1 MAIAIPKIR
10 ARARGSVPARLAA
23 AAAALALAAG
33 CSAPTHSG
41 TIPAFVPPPVPV
53 AEPRQ
58 ATMDKTVNLVVW
70 EGYAEPAWTEDFQS
84 LTGCRVNA
92 KVVDSSDEM
101 LALVKTGK
109 YDVVS
114 ASGDASLRM
123 IASGD
128 VAPIDLARVPNY
140 KDIYQ
145 DMKNKPWDSVEI
157 PNTVPKQYT
166 PYGVPHGRGAN
177 VLIYNKDEVKPAP
190 TSWSVVYDAH
200 SPYKG
205 HITYYDS
212 PISIADAA
220 MYLKSA
226 QPALGIDNP
235 YELTKGQLAAVV
247 NLLEA
252 QRPILSKYWTDA
264 AVEQRDF
271 TVGTS
276 VVGPGWQLVEN
287 NLKAA
292 HPEFVST
299 IPQEGATGW
308 SDTWMITSTA
318 QHVNCAYSWIN
329 YAVSPRVNAQIAEY
343 FGEAPANAKACE
355 YTKDM
360 NFCNQYRA
368 ADTAYWNDIY
378 MWTTPTAQCSDVTG
392 GSKVCTTY
400 SDWVDAWNRI
410 KQSS

>member
-23 AAAALALAAG
+23 AVAALTLAAG

-41 TIPAFVPPPVPV
+41 TVPAFAPPPVPT
-53 AEPRQ
+53 AEPHQ
-58 ATMDKTVNLVVW
+58 ATMDQSVNLVVW
-70 EGYAEPAWTEDFQS
+70 EGYAEPQWTAKFQQQ
-84 LTGCRVNA
+84 TGCHVNA
-92 KVVDSSDEM
+92 TVADSSDEM

-109 YDVVS
+109 YDAVS

-128 VAPIDLARVPNY
+128 VAPIDLTRVPNSR
-140 KDIYQ
+140 DIYP
-145 DMKNKPWDSVEI
+145 DMMNRPWDSVEV
-157 PNTVPKQYT
+157 PGSVPKQYV

-177 VLIYNKDEVKPAP
+177 ELVYNTKVVVPAP
-190 TSWSVVYDAH
+190 TSWSVIYDPN
-200 SPYKG
+200 SKYKG
-205 HITYYDS
+205 HVTYYDS

-226 QPALGIDNP
+226 QPGLQIDNP
-235 YELTKGQLAAVV
+235 YELTKGQLQAVV

-276 VVGPGWQLVEN
+276 VVGPAWQLVVN
-287 NLKAA
+287 NLQAGHSDFA
-292 HPEFVST
+292 VANT
-299 IPQEGATGW
+299 AEGETGW
-308 SDTWMITSTA
+308 SDTWMITSSA
-318 QHVNCAYSWIN
+318 AHVNCAYAWIN
-329 YAVSPRVNAQIAEY
+329 YAVSPQVNAQIAEY

-355 YTKDM
+355 YTKNVD
-360 NFCNQYRA
+360 FCNLYHA
-368 ADTAYWNDIY
+368 ADTDFWNKIY
-378 MWTTPTAQCSDVTG
+378 MWTTPTAQCGDDTDST
-392 GSKVCTTY
+392 KVCTTY
-400 SDWVDAWNRI
+400 SDWVDAWNQI